1 MNKNALLWVLVLLI
15 PGISACELSETT
27 PGPWIPVLEDAGFS
41 HLNDSVSES
50 IKALKEASDKI
61 QMGEKAES
69 REAIKRAMNEL
80 LKLHFY
86 YLPMTEVRQLV
97 YDADRLFYLKQSDAT
112 KNKLKE
118 ANNLLMHVAESDG
131 SNLKGSVNELIVMI
145 DELILNIQESSRA
158 VPAKF
163 GEVGHRV
170 NLMALKGEI
179 ILSDVTFDDQG

>member
-50 IKALKEASDKI
+50 VKALKEASDKI

-131 SNLKGSVNELIVMI
+131 PNLKRSVNELIVMI

-158 VPAKF
+158 VPTKF

-179 ILSDVTFDDQG
+179 ILSDVTFDDEG

>member
-1 MNKNALLWVLVLLI
+1 
-15 PGISACELSETT
+15 
-27 PGPWIPVLEDAGFS
+27 
-41 HLNDSVSES
+41 
-50 IKALKEASDKI
+50 
-61 QMGEKAES
+61 MGENAES

-131 SNLKGSVNELIVMI
+131 PNLKRSVNELIVMI

-158 VPAKF
+158 VPTKF

-179 ILSDVTFDDQG
+179 ILSDVTFDDEG

>member
-1 MNKNALLWVLVLLI
+1 MKKDFFVLILGLSI
-15 PGISACELSETT
+15 ASISACELSETT
-27 PGPWIPVLEDAGFS
+27 TGPWIPVLEDAGFS

-50 IKALKEASDKI
+50 VKALKEASDKI
-61 QMGEKAES
+61 QMGEKTES
-69 REAIKRAMNEL
+69 SEAIKRAMNEL

-118 ANNLLMHVAESDG
+118 ANNLLLHVAESDG
-131 SNLKGSVNELIVMI
+131 PNLKRSANELIIMI

-179 ILSDVTFDDQG
+179 ILSDVTFDDEG

>member
-50 IKALKEASDKI
+50 VKALKEASDKI

-131 SNLKGSVNELIVMI
+131 PNLKRSVNELIVMI

-158 VPAKF
+158 VPTKF

-179 ILSDVTFDDQG
+179 ILSDVTFDNEG